1 MLKSSLKVGDTVKF
15 KSAWSKGSSLKR
27 PLYTVIWCRADL
39 VGVIPYTAKK
49 PKRAKYDKGM
59 PVRLSMIEVVN
70 EVENNYERDK
80 IQSIPSKGN

>member
-1 MLKSSLKVGDTVKF
+1 
-15 KSAWSKGSSLKR
+15 
-27 PLYTVIWCRADL
+27 